1 MTDPP
6 FLEVD
11 GSTPFAVVDDH
22 VRLDLVVGHRQ
33 QAHTRL
39 PTVTQSLGDR
49 GQGEPRGEHLRAH
62 DVGGGVTIT
71 EPEPC
76 GFHPIG
82 GELFLDREGL
92 VASAPAPLLV
102 DPSAQGVHHRV
113 QIRTDPEPE
122 ESDVITGVTDDCDG
136 IACALPFGVRGVDP
150 QSGFESPQE
159 SCSADT
165 TGRYDYPHAS
175 KSGRLGA
182 SMDRLPHDGTTSE
195 CDRFGT

>member
-1 MTDPP
+1 
-6 FLEVD
+6 
-11 GSTPFAVVDDH
+11 
-22 VRLDLVVGHRQ
+22 
-33 QAHTRL
+33 
-39 PTVTQSLGDR
+39 
-49 GQGEPRGEHLRAH
+49 
-62 DVGGGVTIT
+62 
-71 EPEPC
+71 
-76 GFHPIG
+76 
-82 GELFLDREGL
+82 REGL

-113 QIRTDPEPE
+113 QIRTDPESE

-136 IACALPFGVRGVDP
+136 IACALPFGVRGADP

-182 SMDRLPHDGTTSE
+182 SMDRLPRDGTTSE
-195 CDRFGT
+195 CDRFGTWGSRTSRRRSVSHLLALCTRRPHCSAGYGRFTRQPDDMPSFTDATAKKQQRGTADRKRDGEGQTRERGGRARG